1 MLEILRSG
9 FHSHDAATSAMI
21 SISLMLLGGFL
32 LTRLTK
38 KLKMPNVT
46 AYIAAGILLGPYCLD
61 FIPVNIIS
69 GMGFLADIALAF
81 VAFGTGQFISIESL
95 KKNGPKV
102 VVITLIQSAVSSVC
116 VFLVMNR
123 ILNLS
128 LELSMIL
135 ASLAP
140 AVSPTSTIMVIRQ
153 TNSKGDFVE
162 TLLEVLA
169 FGNIVSLLTYSIA
182 TSAATAIIY
191 QEGFNLQRIISPIV
205 LNLIVFIIGGLFGVF
220 MYLFFSQKHS
230 TDNRLIVAIAFLFS
244 FCGICSTMNISPL
257 LGCMSMGIVFANLMN
272 DDTIFKQL
280 NYFNPPI
287 LLLFLVRSGLNFN
300 LSALFNNDETTGS
313 VSALLIAATYF
324 CIRAIFLYLGSFLGC
339 VAAKKPSKTRN
350 YLGLTMYP
358 QLSVAVGL
366 AALGAR
372 TLGGDAGSLLQT
384 SIIASSILFE
394 FIAPI
399 CTKLALHLSGAYS
412 DKLEDLEEVE
422 VLDENGKPKNAA
434 ELLIERIQKIQ
445 EELPAHTV
453 DEDEAAFTQAAEEE
467 YNNLAKQTRF
477 RNGPFRRL

>member
-1 MLEILRSG
+1 
-9 FHSHDAATSAMI
+9 
-21 SISLMLLGGFL
+21 
-32 LTRLTK
+32 
-38 KLKMPNVT
+38 
-46 AYIAAGILLGPYCLD
+46 
-61 FIPVNIIS
+61 
-69 GMGFLADIALAF
+69 
-81 VAFGTGQFISIESL
+81 
-95 KKNGPKV
+95 
-102 VVITLIQSAVSSVC
+102 
-116 VFLVMNR
+116 
-123 ILNLS
+123 
-128 LELSMIL
+128 
-135 ASLAP
+135 
-140 AVSPTSTIMVIRQ
+140 
-153 TNSKGDFVE
+153 
-162 TLLEVLA
+162 
-169 FGNIVSLLTYSIA
+169 
-182 TSAATAIIY
+182 
-191 QEGFNLQRIISPIV
+191 
-205 LNLIVFIIGGLFGVF
+205 
-220 MYLFFSQKHS
+220 
-230 TDNRLIVAIAFLFS
+230 
-244 FCGICSTMNISPL
+244 
-257 LGCMSMGIVFANLMN
+257 MSMGIVFANLMN

-422 VLDENGKPKNAA
+422 MLDENGKPKNAA

>member
-61 FIPVNIIS
+61 FIPGNIIS

-153 TNSKGDFVE
+153 TNQRA
-162 TLLEVLA
+162 TLSRRFLKFLPS
-169 FGNIVSLLTYSIA
+169 GTLSL
-182 TSAATAIIY
+182 
-191 QEGFNLQRIISPIV
+191 
-205 LNLIVFIIGGLFGVF
+205 
-220 MYLFFSQKHS
+220 
-230 TDNRLIVAIAFLFS
+230 
-244 FCGICSTMNISPL
+244 C
-257 LGCMSMGIVFANLMN
+257 
-272 DDTIFKQL
+272 
-280 NYFNPPI
+280 
-287 LLLFLVRSGLNFN
+287 
-300 LSALFNNDETTGS
+300 
-313 VSALLIAATYF
+313 
-324 CIRAIFLYLGSFLGC
+324 
-339 VAAKKPSKTRN
+339 
-350 YLGLTMYP
+350 
-358 QLSVAVGL
+358 
-366 AALGAR
+366 
-372 TLGGDAGSLLQT
+372 
-384 SIIASSILFE
+384 
-394 FIAPI
+394 
-399 CTKLALHLSGAYS
+399 
-412 DKLEDLEEVE
+412 
-422 VLDENGKPKNAA
+422 
-434 ELLIERIQKIQ
+434 
-445 EELPAHTV
+445 
-453 DEDEAAFTQAAEEE
+453 
-467 YNNLAKQTRF
+467 
-477 RNGPFRRL
+477 

>member
-1 MLEILRSG
+1 MLEILRNG
-9 FHSHDAATSAMI
+9 FHSHDAATSTMI

-32 LTRLTK
+32 MTRLTK

-61 FIPVNIIS
+61 FIPGNIIS

-81 VAFGTGQFISIESL
+81 VAFGTGQFISFESL

-102 VVITLIQSAVSSVC
+102 VVITLIQSAIASVS

-123 ILNLS
+123 ILGLT
-128 LELSMIL
+128 LELSMML
-135 ASLAP
+135 AALAP

-169 FGNIVSLLTYSIA
+169 FGNIVSLLIYSIA
-182 TSAATAIIY
+182 TSASSAIFY
-191 QEGFNLQRIISPIV
+191 QEGINLQRIITPII
-205 LNLIVFIIGGLFGVF
+205 LNLVVFAIGGLFGVF

-244 FCGICSTMNISPL
+244 FCGISSTMDISPL
-257 LGCMSMGIVFANLMN
+257 LGCMSMGIVYANLMN

-300 LSALFNNDETTGS
+300 LSALFNSDKAEGS
-313 VSALLIAATYF
+313 VSALLIAGTYF
-324 CIRAIFLYLGSFLGC
+324 AVRSIFLYAGSFLGC
-339 VAAKKPSKTRN
+339 IAAKKPSSTRN

-372 TLGGDAGSLLQT
+372 TLRGDAGSLLQT

-394 FIAPI
+394 FVSPI

-412 DKLEDLEEVE
+412 DKLEDLEQVA
-422 VLDENGKPKNAA
+422 VLDENGEPKNAA

-445 EELPAHTV
+445 KELPAHTI
-453 DEDEAAFTQAAEEE
+453 DEDEAAFTQAAEEQ
-467 YNNLAKQTRF
+467 YNNYSQQTRF
-477 RNGPFRRL
+477 RNGHLRRL